1 MRKSKT
7 WLLSVSLLAGSGAV
21 LALLA
26 NSGTPLSATAALA
39 YGDETGSH
47 DIYNPARTALVN
59 ARRQLAETFRQE
71 QDIQIQR
78 ERVHRE
84 LAESLK
90 LLENAEQLDQAMR
103 APIDDLKQRI
113 AALDQDPCGSRH
125 EGKSLKELYDEL
137 LADFE
142 ALIAHY

>member
-1 MRKSKT
+1 MWFLGFS
-7 WLLSVSLLAGSGAV
+7 LAVGGAALS
-21 LALLA
+21 ALLA
-26 NSGTPLSATAALA
+26 NNGTPLHVAVALA
-39 YGDETGSH
+39 YGDQPGSH
-47 DIYNPARTALVN
+47 DLYNPARTALVN

-71 QDIQIQR
+71 QDIQVQR

-90 LLENAEQLDQAMR
+90 LLENAEQLDQAMK
-103 APIDDLKQRI
+103 APIEDLKQRI

-125 EGKSLKELYDEL
+125 EGKSLEELYDEL